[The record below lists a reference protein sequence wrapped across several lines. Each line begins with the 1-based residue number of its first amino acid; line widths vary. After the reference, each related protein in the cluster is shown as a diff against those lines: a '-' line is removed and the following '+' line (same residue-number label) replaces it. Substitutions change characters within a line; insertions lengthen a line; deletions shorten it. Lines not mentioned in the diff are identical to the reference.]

1 MHKARIVMATQQGLL
16 TRAQALDA
24 GLSPTTIRHLVRT
37 GVLVI
42 VRRGVYADGDL
53 WRSLDV
59 YRGQHRLRTRAALL
73 TMRRSWVISH
83 DSAGHEHELELLL
96 PPDPHVHITRPGWPK
111 AWTEYGVKHHLAPF
125 RDEQVMHVNGL
136 RALDIARTAVDIA
149 REHGTPFGEVACD
162 SALRMGVSRA
172 ALEAAYE
179 PMRNWPYVTRT
190 REAVAFA
197 RPGTGSVAESLGR
210 LLVEELAIDAEL
222 EIQFPVR
229 RRDGS
234 VAWLDIVVG
243 CHGFEVDGKGK
254 YIPIES
260 GGLATK
266 PSFEVLWDE
275 KRRERDVHQLGLGT
289 SRIFWEDFWLPQRY
303 EALRR
308 LRSDYDETAQRFG
321 TRLPERLVREAREIK
336 GRAGA

>member
-1 MHKARIVMATQQGLL
+1 MHKARIVMASQQGLL
-16 TRAQALDA
+16 TRTQALDA

-42 VRRGVYADGDL
+42 IRRGVYADGEL
-53 WRSLDV
+53 WRSLDA
-59 YRGQHRLRTRAALL
+59 YRGQPKLRTRAAIL
-73 TMRRSWVISH
+73 TMRRTWVASH
-83 DSAGHEHELELLL
+83 DSAGHEHELDLLL

-125 RDEQVMHVNGL
+125 RDEQVMEVNGL
-136 RALDIARTAVDIA
+136 RVLDIPRTAVDIA
-149 REHGTPFGEVACD
+149 REHGSPYGEVACD
-162 SALRMGVSRA
+162 SAMRLGVSRA
-172 ALEAAYE
+172 ALEAACE
-179 PMRNWPYVTRT
+179 PMRNWPYVTASRG
-190 REAVAFA
+190 AVAFA
-197 RPGTGSVAESLGR
+197 RPGTGSVAETLGR
-210 LLVEELAIDAEL
+210 ILVEELALEAHL

-254 YIPIES
+254 YIPVEA

-266 PSFEVLWDE
+266 PPFEVLWEE
-275 KRRERDVHQLGLGT
+275 KRRERDIHQVGLGT
-289 SRIFWEDFWLPQRY
+289 SRIFWEDFWLPQRP

-321 TRLPERLVREAREIK
+321 TRLPERLVREAREIR